1 MPEGKEAGAKKNV
14 WMNRTGPG
22 YFKTMETPIVAGRD
36 FTAHDDLSAPKVA
49 IVNQAFANHLFN
61 GANPVGRTFR
71 VEQDAGKP
79 DDVFLVVGLVGNTKY
94 SGVREEFRSIAFFPF
109 NQDPDTPDGASFMV
123 RTQGPVNDVMATVR
137 RHMSEVNPE
146 LLVEFRMLE
155 VEIQQ
160 SLLRERL
167 MANLSGG
174 FGFLAAL
181 LSALGLYGVMS
192 YMVARRRSEI
202 GVRMAMGA
210 AWGDI
215 LRLVFTEAGKLVMI
229 GLAIGLGCSYA
240 VSRYAESLLFGLKPN
255 DAVTL
260 VVACALLLSTA
271 LLATLLP
278 ARRAVRMDPAV
289 ALREE

>member
-1 MPEGKEAGAKKNV
+1 ML
-14 WMNRTGPG
+14 
-22 YFKTMETPIVAGRD
+22 AGRD

-49 IVNQAFANHLFN
+49 IVNQAFANAMFN

-79 DDVFLVVGLVGNTKY
+79 DDVVLVVGLVGNTKY
-94 SGVREEFRSIAFFPF
+94 NGVREEFRSIAFFPF
-109 NQDPDTPDGASFMV
+109 NQDPDTPDNASFMV

-146 LLVEFRMLE
+146 LLVEFRMLD

-260 VVACALLLSTA
+260 VVACSLLLTTA